1 MNYQPAPWF
10 FDNGEIYD
18 RKGIV
23 ATPAVA
29 LDTDEGMAVATLIA
43 AAPELYDALKE
54 SVRSLEWALMI
65 IDPLG
70 RHVPAKSHFKET
82 LNRARA
88 ALDNATWYTDA
99 DAAADNH
106 AAQEYER
113 SHMGRGA

>member
-10 FDNGEIYD
+10 FDNGEIHD
-18 RKGIV
+18 RQGIV

-54 SVRSLEWALMI
+54 SVRSLEWALMVI
-65 IDPLG
+65 QD
-70 RHVPAKSHFKET
+70 VPARSHYMDT

-99 DAAADNH
+99 DAAADNY

>member
-1 MNYQPAPWF
+1 MNYQPAPWY
-10 FDNGEIYD
+10 FDDGEIRD
-18 RKGIV
+18 REGIV

-29 LDTDEGMAVATLIA
+29 LDTDEGMAIATLIA

-54 SVRSLEWALMI
+54 SVKSLEWALMI

-70 RHVPAKSHFKET
+70 RDVPAASLFRET
-82 LNRARA
+82 LSRARA

-106 AAQEYER
+106 QDEMAER
-113 SHMGRGA
+113 RFLACDR

>member
-10 FDNGEIYD
+10 FDNGEIHD
-18 RKGIV
+18 RQGIV

-54 SVRSLEWALMI
+54 CVQSLNDAMMI
-65 IDPLG
+65 IDLTGASRPN
-70 RHVPAKSHFKET
+70 FKET
-82 LNRARA
+82 LSRARA
-88 ALDNATWYTDA
+88 ALDNATWYTDG

-113 SHMGRGA
+113 RHLGRGA